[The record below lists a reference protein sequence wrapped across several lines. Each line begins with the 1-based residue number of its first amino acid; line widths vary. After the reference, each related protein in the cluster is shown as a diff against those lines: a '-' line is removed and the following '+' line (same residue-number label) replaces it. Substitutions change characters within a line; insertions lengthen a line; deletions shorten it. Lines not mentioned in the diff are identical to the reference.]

1 MVTQD
6 FLLDGNHFIILDV
19 SNTVNDN
26 GITKI
31 FPFVQIVDESNEI
44 VYQDIETI
52 KNRVENALMLKE
64 KRKDLFTISL
74 NVASDYVIPCSGK

>member
-6 FLLDGNHFIILDV
+6 FLLDGNHFIMLDV

-26 GITKI
+26 GNTKI
-31 FPFVQIVDESNEI
+31 FPFVQIVGESNEI

-64 KRKDLFTISL
+64 KRKDLFTICL
-74 NVASDYVIPCSGK
+74 NVASDYVIPCFGK